1 MADVEIGIGKS
12 GRRAYELQDIS
23 IVPSRRTRD
32 SEEVSITW
40 EIDAYR
46 FEVPFLSAAMDSV
59 TSPATAVALGRLGGL
74 GVLNLEGVWTRF
86 EDADDLLAELAELP
100 ADQAIVRTR
109 ELYSAPIREDL
120 IAKRIG
126 EIKEA
131 GVTAAAALTPHQ
143 AEKYYRPAVDAG
155 VDMLVIQST
164 VVSAQHVAQRSTPLN
179 LRTFIAGLD
188 TPVIVG
194 GCANYNT
201 ALHLMRTGAA
211 GLLVGVGVG
220 MASTAGAV
228 LGVGVPLATAIAD
241 AAGARRDYL
250 DESGGRYVHVIA
262 AGGIGSGGE
271 IAKAIACGADAVM
284 LGATLA
290 HADEAPGRGWHWGAG
305 SSHGSLPRG
314 GRISTPARGSLE
326 QIVTGPSPR
335 SDGTLNLAGSLRR
348 AMATTGYSTVKEF
361 QKVELSVRPSAR
373 D

>member
-1 MADVEIGIGKS
+1 MEIGIGKS
-12 GRRAYELQDIS
+12 GRRAYGLHEVS

-32 SEEVSITW
+32 SEEVSIGW
-40 EIDAYR
+40 DIDAYR
-46 FEVPFLSAAMDSV
+46 FEVPFLSAGMDSV

-74 GVLNLEGVWTRF
+74 WVLNLEGVWTRYD
-86 EDADDLLAELAELP
+86 DADDVLTDLAGLAPDVALG
-100 ADQAIVRTR
+100 RMR
-109 ELYSAPIREDL
+109 EVYAAPIREDL

-143 AEKYYRPAVDAG
+143 AERYHRVAVEAG

-164 VVSAQHVAQRSTPLN
+164 VVSAQHVAARSTPLN

-194 GCANYNT
+194 GCANHT
-201 ALHLMRTGAA
+201 TELHLMRTGAA

-220 MASTAGAV
+220 LASTAADV

-262 AGGIGSGGE
+262 AGGMASGGDV
-271 IAKAIACGADAVM
+271 AKAIACGADAVM
-284 LGATLA
+284 LGAPLA
-290 HADEAPGRGWHWGAG
+290 RAAEAPGRGWHWGQG
-305 SSHGSLPRG
+305 SWHGSVPRG
-314 GRISTPARGSLE
+314 GRLRTPPLGSLE
-326 QIVTGPSPR
+326 EILLGPSTTA
-335 SDGTLNLAGSLRR
+335 DGTLNLAGALRR
-348 AMATTGYSTVKEF
+348 AMATTGYSTLKEF
-361 QKVELSVRPSAR
+361 QKVELSVNA
-373 D
+373 